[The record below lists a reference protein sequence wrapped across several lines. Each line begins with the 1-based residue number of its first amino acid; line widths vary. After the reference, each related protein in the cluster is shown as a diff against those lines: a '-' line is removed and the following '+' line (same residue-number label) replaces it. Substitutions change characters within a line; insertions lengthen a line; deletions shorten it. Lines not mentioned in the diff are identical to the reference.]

1 MMVAQDAACPV
12 WVHFNGKQYCS
23 PALDRA
29 QQEITGSKYVA
40 LSKKMFH
47 SLKLD

>member
-1 MMVAQDAACPV
+1 MVAQDAACPV

-29 QQEITGSKYVA
+29 QQNVGRLKYVHI
-40 LSKKMFH
+40 LRNMVLQVLIRS
-47 SLKLD
+47 